1 MHSLSMLLVW
11 KGSET
16 SHYLGE
22 ERQIFVHHFKGF
34 YLFIYLFIRLF
45 SMGTTTYRYSGYTFM
60 KTILVHAEGPLATCA
75 SGLSMLQKLIT

>member
-1 MHSLSMLLVW
+1 MCLADHQKCAQQYNSHHGYTSAVSM
-11 KGSET
+11 T
-16 SHYLGE
+16 C
-22 ERQIFVHHFKGF
+22 II
-34 YLFIYLFIRLF
+34 YLFIYLFIRVF